1 MTGLYRYG
9 KIVAAAALLAILA
22 GCVIVPVGGYY
33 EPHPHYYGGYGYY
46 GGYYR

>member
-9 KIVAAAALLAILA
+9 KMVAAAALLAILA
-22 GCVIVPVGGYY
+22 GCVVVPVGAITA
-33 EPHPHYYGGYGYY
+33 PHPHYYGGYGF